1 MAFWCALAVSGLE
14 VLHGPTMVAGPINPT
29 LANQMAFKGADGLT
43 DAERKAYE
51 VCRPLSCKHE
61 TCYKRYMY
69 LPAKQSECT
78 QLMNA
83 WKACFA
89 EQLSKAR
96 DDSVPGLFNASRN
109 TVP

>member
-1 MAFWCALAVSGLE
+1 MTRAEAS
-14 VLHGPTMVAGPINPT
+14 MVAGPINPT

-78 QLMNA
+78 QHMNA

-96 DDSVPGLFNASRN
+96 DDSVPGLFNASRIN

>member
-1 MAFWCALAVSGLE
+1 MKFLTCLDLTTVPAQNTAGML
-14 VLHGPTMVAGPINPT
+14 AGPVNPT
-29 LANQMAFKGADGLT
+29 IANQMAFKGADGLT

-89 EQLSKAR
+89 EQLSKERHDAVK
-96 DDSVPGLFNASRN
+96 SGCSGC
-109 TVP
+109 